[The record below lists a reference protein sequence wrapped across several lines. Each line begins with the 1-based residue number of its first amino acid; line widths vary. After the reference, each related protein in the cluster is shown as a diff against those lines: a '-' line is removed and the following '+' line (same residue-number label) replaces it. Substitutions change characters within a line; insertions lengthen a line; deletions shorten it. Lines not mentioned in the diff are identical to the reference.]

1 MKDIQSVSADMQAHT
16 VTVTFDDE
24 EVSMQEVLGALND
37 AGYTVPDYRRL
48 EADG

>member
-1 MKDIQSVSADMQAHT
+1 MKDIQSVSTDMQTHT

-24 EVSMQEVLGALND
+24 VVSMQDVLGALND